1 MAVKNKVFE
10 VATVFGEGSVA
21 ATYHDDKFYRILLP
35 DVIAY
40 KNLENNEIVE
50 NKILINKIDSDT
62 AYYHQ
67 TFKEKTIMKLKV
79 KEIDSK
85 TFELIEVIE
94 QNYKKDEELQNILNK
109 YLEPVYCT
117 DEILG
122 NFTLNKSLNIFE
134 KDFIW
139 IDNTTVLIHF
149 NNDNE
154 QQTSIK
160 TARKIIENKNELDK
174 KVKEYIY
181 EQLINELNNKKLT
194 KEEFINSLSFESID
208 ILNDTIEFYIDDG
221 GLFGWHVI
229 IVESSFNFDFK
240 KAYLAG

>member
-21 ATYHDDKFYRILLP
+21 ATYYDDKFYRILLP

-40 KNLENNEIVE
+40 KNLENNEIIE

-62 AYYHQ
+62 TYYHQ

-85 TFELIEVIE
+85 IFEFIDVIE
-94 QNYKKDEELQNILNK
+94 NNYKDEELQNILNN
-109 YLEPVYCT
+109 YLEPIYCK
-117 DEILG
+117 DEALG
-122 NFTLNKSLNIFE
+122 KFTLNKSLNIFE
-134 KDFIW
+134 KDFSW
-139 IDNTTVLIHF
+139 INNITVLIHF
-149 NNDNE
+149 NNDNK
-154 QQTSIK
+154 QQTYIK
-160 TARKIIENKNELDK
+160 TARKIIENRNELDK
-174 KVKEYIY
+174 KVKEYAY
-181 EQLINELNNKKLT
+181 GQLVGKLNDKKLS

-208 ILNDTIEFYIDDG
+208 ISNDTIEFYIDDR

-229 IVESSFNFDFK
+229 IVESSFNLDLK
-240 KAYLAG
+240 KSYLAG

>member
-40 KNLENNEIVE
+40 KNLENNEIIE

-62 AYYHQ
+62 TYYHQ

-85 TFELIEVIE
+85 TFEFVDVIE
-94 QNYKKDEELQNILNK
+94 NNYKDEELQNILNS
-109 YLEPVYCT
+109 YLEPIYCK
-117 DEILG
+117 DEVLG
-122 NFTLNKSLNIFE
+122 KFTLNKSLNIFE
-134 KDFIW
+134 KDFSW
-139 IDNTTVLIHF
+139 INNITVLIHF
-149 NNDNE
+149 NNDNK
-154 QQTSIK
+154 QQTYIK
-160 TARKIIENKNELDK
+160 TARKIIENRNELDK
-174 KVKEYIY
+174 KVKEYAY
-181 EQLINELNNKKLT
+181 GQLVGKLNDKKLS

-208 ILNDTIEFYIDDG
+208 ISNDTIEFYIDDR

-229 IVESSFNFDFK
+229 IVESSLNFDLK
-240 KAYLAG
+240 KSYLAG